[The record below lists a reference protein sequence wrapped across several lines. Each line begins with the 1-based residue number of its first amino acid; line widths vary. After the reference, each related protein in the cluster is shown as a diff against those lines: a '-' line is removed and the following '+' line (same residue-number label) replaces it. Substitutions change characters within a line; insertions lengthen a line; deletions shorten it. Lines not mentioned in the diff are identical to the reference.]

1 MGIIG
6 KERKIPSIALPM
18 IAEFFG
24 MMIFN
29 FTHCSTV
36 NTMIDTA
43 ANTSK
48 NPLLP
53 ATNDGLTVTAL
64 VWGLGHIR

>member
-1 MGIIG
+1 MGI
-6 KERKIPSIALPM
+6 KFQSILLPI

-29 FTHCSTV
+29 FTHCSTAFTMM
-36 NTMIDTA
+36 NTKSDTVM
-43 ANTSK
+43 

-53 ATNDGLTVTAL
+53 ATNDGLTIAAL
-64 VWGLGHIR
+64 VWAMGHIR